1 MARQRESFLTTTQ
14 GVTLAKDDLVAFYMD
29 PKLKAAPYYGV
40 GCNVMVLKHA
50 VSGNQVT
57 NYYTTDFFSSTILP
71 HLKM

>member
-50 VSGNQVT
+50 VSGNQVI
-57 NYYTTDFFSSTILP
+57 YGLFFVLDGMRRFCYS
-71 HLKM
+71 